1 MHGERAFQTH
11 FLPLTTDF
19 DFPFLREGS
28 VWMKPLLSLLSRLFP
43 TFFFVGARQFQ
54 SRVGWADRERLP
66 VLVVL

>member
-1 MHGERAFQTH
+1 MGKGRFKRI

-19 DFPFLREGS
+19 DFPFLHERS